1 MGTSFGRDRHTTT
14 SLHLLST
21 SRRITIKMNSA
32 ILLALFASAA
42 YANPAANP
50 MAALLATTTP
60 EQVEAM
66 MAMCTQL
73 APMLPG
79 LYKANDVECR
89 TTCVE
94 DTAVNCDATPCTVTT
109 TILAARGGTAT
120 MTPPQTIDDLIRLGQ
135 LLPEEMRSCL
145 TQEMYQAAEVDAFEN
160 RATPMLVFPADSPA
174 AQGRVCVLDL
184 AAKMD
189 AVCPALEAAA
199 AAAAGAAAGAA

>member
-1 MGTSFGRDRHTTT
+1 MG
-14 SLHLLST
+14 
-21 SRRITIKMNSA
+21 KMNSA

-50 MAALLATTTP
+50 MAAMLATTSP
-60 EQVEAM
+60 AQVQEWLL
-66 MAMCTQL
+66 MCTQL
-73 APMLPG
+73 VPMLDD
-79 LYKANDVECR
+79 LYAANDERCG

-109 TILAARGGTAT
+109 TIMAAKAGAAD
-120 MTPPQTIDDLIRLGQ
+120 MTPPHNIDSLIEIGLD
-135 LLPEEMRSCL
+135 LPEEMRSCL
-145 TQEMYQAAEVDAFEN
+145 TQEMYEAAEIEAYKN
-160 RATPMLVFPADSPA
+160 GANQGLVLPADSQA

-199 AAAAGAAAGAA
+199 AAAAAA